1 MAVTKRRS
9 PIESPDGTKKFLTA
23 TSVIPGFGLSTGV
36 TLTMLSLV
44 VLIPLASILW
54 SSSELTVADF
64 FATIAR
70 RRVLM
75 SFWVSIETA
84 LIASLINMVMGLIMA
99 WVLVR
104 YEFPGKRLLDGMIE
118 LPFALPT
125 VVAGMALTSLTAN
138 TGLIGGALE
147 AVGIGAPAYTRAGI
161 VIAMI
166 FVGIPF
172 VARSIQPVLEKLDRR
187 AEEAAFIL
195 GASPWQIFRRVIFPE
210 IRPAMLVGFGLA
222 FARSLGEYGSVVFI
236 AGNKP
241 FQTEIAP
248 LLIMSELQEYDYAS
262 ATAIALV
269 MLILAFLILFAMNL
283 IQSQAAKRV
292 GER

>member
-1 MAVTKRRS
+1 MKKKARS
-9 PIESPDGTKKFLTA
+9 PIILPDGKRTFSTA
-23 TSVIPGFGLSTGV
+23 TSVIPGFGLSIGITV
-36 TLTMLSLV
+36 TMLSFI
-44 VLIPLASILW
+44 VLIPLTSMFW
-54 SSSELTVADF
+54 SSADLTLVDF
-64 FATIAR
+64 FTTIAR

-75 SFWVSIETA
+75 SFAVSLETA

-125 VVAGMALTSLTAN
+125 VVAGMALTSLTTDN
-138 TGLIGGALE
+138 GLIGSALE
-147 AVGIGAPAYTRAGI
+147 AIGIGAPAYTRGGI
-161 VIAMI
+161 IIAMI

-172 VARSIQPVLEKLDRR
+172 VVRSIQPVLEKVDRR
-187 AEEAAFIL
+187 AEEAAFIM
-195 GASPWQIFRRVIFPE
+195 GASPWCIFRKVIFPE
-210 IRPAMLVGFGLA
+210 IRPAMLIGFGLA
-222 FARSLGEYGSVVFI
+222 FARSIGEYGSVVFI

-241 FQTEIAP
+241 YETEIAP

-262 ATAIALV
+262 ATAIAL
-269 MLILAFLILFAMNL
+269 MLLIIAFVILFIMNL
-283 IQSQAAKRV
+283 IQSRAAKRV

>member
-1 MAVTKRRS
+1 MKKKARS
-9 PIESPDGTKKFLTA
+9 PIILPDGNRTFSTA
-23 TSVIPGFGLSTGV
+23 TSVIPGFGLSIGV
-36 TLTMLSLV
+36 TVTMLSFI
-44 VLIPLASILW
+44 VLIPLTSMFW
-54 SSSELTVADF
+54 SSANLTLVDF
-64 FATIAR
+64 FTTIAR

-75 SFWVSIETA
+75 SFAVSLETA

-125 VVAGMALTSLTAN
+125 VVAGMALTSLTTDN
-138 TGLIGGALE
+138 GLIGGFLE
-147 AVGIGAPAYTRAGI
+147 RIGIGAPAYTRAGI

-172 VARSIQPVLEKLDRR
+172 VVRSIQPVLEKVDRR
-187 AEEAAFIL
+187 AEEAAFIM
-195 GASPWQIFRRVIFPE
+195 GASPWCIFRRVIFPE
-210 IRPAMLVGFGLA
+210 IRPAMLIGFGLA
-222 FARSLGEYGSVVFI
+222 FARSIGEYGSVVFI

-241 FQTEIAP
+241 YETEIAP

-262 ATAIALV
+262 ATAIAL
-269 MLILAFLILFAMNL
+269 MLLIIAFLILFIMNL
-283 IQSQAAKRV
+283 IQSRAAARV